1 MPQFPDGGSRGP
13 GRGCGL
19 LGSPSDLGVAPGPWA
34 PSALLVFAL
43 DTEPLVQSL
52 GYTPSPRPPPLP
64 HKGLL
69 SLPWPPGGDLSPSI
83 LALSLAPGPGAI
95 RSARP
100 RAGHKLAGFIEL
112 PTLPRCLP
120 PLPTSGRSSISSF
133 PAAVGRP
140 NMTARR
146 GQSGHSLRRSRGGS
160 SAQFSWFQGGFV
172 RPLFI
177 TACGEISFIKMVRLG
192 GVTLLTTC
200 WKNITPPFWW
210 GCL

>member
-1 MPQFPDGGSRGP
+1 MGSQGLTWTEWTSFGASGFCPRVCPWHGDESLRCSVLEIAAPRSMPQFLDAGSRGP

-83 LALSLAPGPGAI
+83 LALHLAPGPGAI

-100 RAGHKLAGFIEL
+100 WHRPQISWIYRAPHAAPPPSL
-112 PTLPRCLP
+112 PCP
-120 PLPTSGRSSISSF
+120 P
-133 PAAVGRP
+133 PAAPPSPPSQRP
-140 NMTARR
+140 
-146 GQSGHSLRRSRGGS
+146 SGD
-160 SAQFSWFQGGFV
+160 Q
-172 RPLFI
+172 
-177 TACGEISFIKMVRLG
+177 T
-192 GVTLLTTC
+192 
-200 WKNITPPFWW
+200 
-210 GCL
+210 